1 MSKFTQ
7 GNAKEMYEL
16 LHKVLERMND
26 TNKAFREGYYVED
39 MYTGLSLID
48 DDLCR
53 DEIEALLKRIDGEQ
67 EA

>member
-39 MYTGLSLID
+39 MYAGLSLID

-53 DEIEALLKRIDGEQ
+53 DEIETLLKRIDGEQ
-67 EA
+67 EV